1 MRPSTH
7 QQFPC
12 DTFQRHRALRA
23 QPRRFSHLIRVALPP
38 TLQTFL
44 LPLYPTRNLLGIR
57 LDYIRP
63 LVVSMFRTDPFLFRT
78 DPFPFPEVR
87 TTGGDPGFDE

>member
-7 QQFPC
+7 QQLLC

-23 QPRRFSHLIRVALPP
+23 QPRRFSHLIRIALPP

-44 LPLYPTRNLLGIR
+44 RPLYPTRSLLGIR
-57 LDYIRP
+57 LDYVRP
-63 LVVSMFRTDPFLFRT
+63 LVVSMFRT